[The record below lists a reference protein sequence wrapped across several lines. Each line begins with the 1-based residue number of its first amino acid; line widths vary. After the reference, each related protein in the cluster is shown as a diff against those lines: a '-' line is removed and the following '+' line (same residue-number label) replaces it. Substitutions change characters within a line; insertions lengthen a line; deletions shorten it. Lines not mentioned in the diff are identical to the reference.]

1 MLNEQESRI
10 RCCDG
15 PSKAPSDSSIRDISL
30 SLEKD
35 VGLFFFFFFFA
46 SKGERMMGLA
56 SVL

>member
-1 MLNEQESRI
+1 M
-10 RCCDG
+10 
-15 PSKAPSDSSIRDISL
+15 SKQVAFAAVMDPPRLHQILLFVISL

-35 VGLFFFFFFFA
+35 VGLFFFFFA